1 MMQAGEPR
9 YTPATIERVMSC
21 PATQAKLNKV
31 RLTLEGKR
39 IVKVQ
44 FTCEYNHIEIQI
56 HLDDGE
62 HVKVFMEELA
72 LMMLLRDS
80 DIARQEQDLYYKSQI
95 YRRTRRR
102 KRKGDK
108 ADDEKT

>member
-39 IVKVQ
+39 IDRVE
-44 FTCEYNHIEIQI
+44 FSCECNHIEIQI

-95 YRRTRRR
+95 YRQTRRR
-102 KRKGDK
+102 KKKGTNTN
-108 ADDEKT
+108 EQET